1 MQLRTLGLKQLEYGN
16 QNMLFFGSEINQL
29 ILVDNWVV
37 KFVKYKYQK
46 YNNYAGFSKLL
57 LGLKLAYKLGLLA
70 IIWRFTITW
79 LNLLPYIVT
88 INYKKEAAFN
98 ISRMFNVIA
107 EFVSTVLLCNQF
119 YTGAFVGCLRVAIL
133 MQ

>member
-1 MQLRTLGLKQLEYGN
+1 
-16 QNMLFFGSEINQL
+16 MLFFGSEINQL

-57 LGLKLAYKLGLLA
+57 LGLKLAYKLGLKLAYKLGLLA